1 MIYCCHWGNFI
12 WLVLLWLF
20 LYFCVNRRKNFI
32 LSFCAAFVFLVF
44 LSSKRGEN
52 GDIFVLLYPL
62 CLYLC
67 LRHYRGIFDLFK
79 QFKLKFAIAY
89 FLAMVLCACAFVWAN
104 VDYQNSINT
113 QAKFFVAL
121 WSVLCFWIL
130 SKGATK
136 LTEPVDESQLNKLR
150 KLLFWQFPEDTKDKN
165 TKA

>member
-1 MIYCCHWGNFI
+1 MIYCCNLGN
-12 WLVLLWLF
+12 VGLLMLLGLF

-32 LSFCAAFVFLVF
+32 LSFCAAFAFLFF
-44 LSSKRGEN
+44 LFAKNDEN
-52 GDIFVLLYPL
+52 ADIFMLLYPL

-89 FLAMVLCACAFVWAN
+89 FLAMLLCVCAFVWAN

-130 SKGATK
+130 SNGATK
-136 LTEPVDESQLNKLR
+136 LTFNNK
-150 KLLFWQFPEDTKDKN
+150 
-165 TKA
+165 